1 MSGNW
6 QSFVDRWRAAGLID
20 EPAADRIRDWEAAQ
34 GGEVRKSRLTLIVF
48 AFGGLLLIAGVLL
61 FVAAHWEKLAPAGR
75 FSLVL
80 LMIAIFHGGGAL
92 ASRSS
97 PALAATLHGV
107 GTAALGAGIYLS
119 GQIFHMAEH
128 WPGALLLWSIGAA
141 LAFWLLREWPQVL
154 WLAVLAP
161 AWLWGEW
168 IAAQPPAAAWSGMT
182 PATIGLFL
190 VACAYLAAKPPDS
203 TARWRRA
210 LAWLGAIATIPAG
223 IAVAMASDV
232 YRVYEGVE
240 RPEVGGAALVLAWV
254 LALLLPLALA
264 YFLRGRAAVWM
275 LVALAWAAI
284 LTQISPRSDAGE
296 LALYTMLAIGAVGIV
311 LWGLKDQQR
320 LAINV
325 GVLAF
330 ALAVMGFYFSSMYD
344 RLGRA
349 VGLIG
354 IGILFIGGG
363 WLLERAR
370 RRLISR
376 MQRGSA

>member
-1 MSGNW
+1 VSGNW
-6 QSFVDRWRAAGLID
+6 QSHLDRWRAAGLLDAAI
-20 EPAADRIRDWEAAQ
+20 ADRIRDWEGTQ
-34 GGEVRKSRLTLIVF
+34 GGEAKKSRLTLIVF

-97 PALAATLHGV
+97 PALAATLHAV

-141 LAFWLLREWPQVL
+141 IGVWLLREWPQVL

-161 AWLWGEW
+161 AWVWGEW
-168 IAAQPPAAAWSGMT
+168 VAAQPPMSAWRGMT
-182 PATIGLFL
+182 PVTIGLFL
-190 VACAYLAAKPPDS
+190 VACAYLAAKPPES
-203 TARWRRA
+203 AVRWRRA
-210 LAWLGAIATIPAG
+210 LAWLGAVAIIPAG
-223 IAVAMASDV
+223 IAVALASDV
-232 YRVYEGVE
+232 YRAYGGIEQ
-240 RPEVGGAALVLAWV
+240 PEIGGATLVITWI

-264 YFLRGRAAVWM
+264 FFLRGRETVWM
-275 LVALAWAAI
+275 LAALAWAAI
-284 LTQISPRSDAGE
+284 VTQISPRSDAGE
-296 LALYTMLAIGAVGIV
+296 LALYAMLAIGAAGIV
-311 LWGLKDQQR
+311 LWGLRDQQR

-325 GVLAF
+325 GVLGF
-330 ALAVMGFYFSSMYD
+330 ALAVLGFYFSSMYD

-370 RRLISR
+370 RRLIGR
-376 MQRGSA
+376 MRSSA

>member
-1 MSGNW
+1 VSGNW
-6 QSFVDRWRAAGLID
+6 QSYLDRWRAAGLLD
-20 EPAADRIRDWEAAQ
+20 AAVADRIHDWEARQ
-34 GGEVRKSRLTLIVF
+34 GGEVKKSRLTLIVF
-48 AFGGLLLIAGVLL
+48 AFGALLLIAGVLL

-97 PALAATLHGV
+97 PALAATLHAV

-119 GQIFHMAEH
+119 GQIFHVAEH

-141 LAFWLLREWPQVL
+141 IGVWLLREWPQVL

-161 AWLWGEW
+161 AWVWGEW
-168 IAAQPPAAAWSGMT
+168 IESQPPMSAWRGMT
-182 PATIGLFL
+182 SVTIGLFL
-190 VACAYLAAKPPDS
+190 VACAYLAAKPPEL
-203 TARWRRA
+203 AVLWRRA
-210 LAWLGAIATIPAG
+210 LAWLGAVAIIPTG

-232 YRVYEGVE
+232 YRVYQGIEQ
-240 RPEVGGAALVLAWV
+240 PQVGGATLVITWI

-264 YFLRGRAAVWM
+264 FFLRGRDAVW
-275 LVALAWAAI
+275 LLAALAWAAI
-284 LTQISPRSDAGE
+284 VTQISPRSDAGE
-296 LALYTMLAIGAVGIV
+296 LALYAMFAIGAAGIV
-311 LWGLKDQQR
+311 LWGLRDQQR

-325 GVLAF
+325 GVLGF

-370 RRLISR
+370 RRLIGR
-376 MQRGSA
+376 VQRGGA

>member
-6 QSFVDRWRAAGLID
+6 QSFLDRWRAAGLID
-20 EPAADRIRDWEAAQ
+20 APAADRIRDWEAAQ

-107 GTAALGAGIYLS
+107 GTGALGAGIFLS

-141 LAFWLLREWPQVL
+141 IAFWLLREWPQAL

-203 TARWRRA
+203 TTRWRRA
-210 LAWLGAIATIPAG
+210 LAWLGAIAIIPAG

-240 RPEVGGAALVLAWV
+240 RPEVGGAALILAWV

-264 YFLRGRAAVWM
+264 FVLRGRVVVWM

-284 LTQISPRSDAGE
+284 VTQISPRSDAGE
-296 LALYTMLAIGAVGIV
+296 LALYAMLAIGAAGIV

-376 MQRGSA
+376 MQRGGA